1 MGAAG
6 ISSVGSGLICQ
17 TYPPETAYERR
28 INLFKKSED
37 HSETEDYSE
46 TEDHS
51 EIEKDRTVGEHL
63 AASTLVRSS
72 L

>member
-6 ISSVGSGLICQ
+6 ISRVVRDLSVRL
-17 TYPPETAYERR
+17 TRR
-28 INLFKKSED
+28 KPLMRGASIYSIKSED
-37 HSETEDYSE
+37 HSESEDYSE

-51 EIEKDRTVGEHL
+51 EIEEDRTVGEHITAFAL
-63 AASTLVRSS
+63 LRSS